1 MTSRHTTAL
10 LLLACLALV
19 AAQGA
24 SAAAD
29 DMAGKA
35 RDDLASKAR
44 YANDDSPAYVG
55 HTEDIVR
62 LDNGVIIDGQDIETP
77 DGYTSGFRLIAGF
90 SPFQLPRLDLAAE
103 FSYRESDEVPTRLGD
118 QQMLVNTV
126 SLGGSLVAGVRL
138 GHFGL
143 YAKSGLVGWEGDAVI
158 PRGDFEE
165 AGTTRVQGF
174 GARLQFPGFTSR
186 LEIEEY
192 DAPDMAHLNLLTASI
207 NIPF

>member
-1 MTSRHTTAL
+1 MTSRHTIAV
-10 LLLACLALV
+10 LLACLALAV
-19 AAQGA
+19 SQGA
-24 SAAAD
+24 AAAEGGLD
-29 DMAGKA
+29 DDIA
-35 RDDLASKAR
+35 RDEIASKAKR
-44 YANDDSPAYVG
+44 ADSESPAYAG
-55 HTEDIVR
+55 HPQDLMR
-62 LDNGVIIDGQDIETP
+62 LDNGVTIDGQDIETP

-90 SPFQLPRLDLAAE
+90 SPFRLPRLDLAAE

-118 QQMLVNTV
+118 QQLLVNTV

-138 GHFGL
+138 GRFGL

-158 PRGDFEE
+158 PRGDFDE
-165 AGTTRVQGF
+165 AGTTRVRGF

-186 LEIEEY
+186 LEVEEY